1 MSGQKKKRKN
11 PYLALI
17 LSGILPGLGQLY
29 NNQILK
35 ALILAALNFV
45 ISFLVRDPLVALI
58 ESGLDFSDKPTTFIV
73 GGYTAAGLALL
84 VFAMVDAKKTSDR
97 LNRENGLE

>member
-1 MSGQKKKRKN
+1 MSDPTRKRKN

-35 ALILAALNFV
+35 GLVLAALNFA
-45 ISFLVRDPLVALI
+45 ISLLVRNPLVRLI
-58 ESGLDFSDKPTTFIV
+58 ESGVDVSDRPTLFIV
-73 GGYTAAGLALL
+73 TGYTAAGLALL
-84 VFAMVDAKKTSDR
+84 IFAMVDAKKTADR
-97 LNRENGLE
+97 LNGESGIR